1 MIITFVKKYLQELYV
16 NGQTNDKKHRFQ
28 PQIVNKFIK
37 VINLMEQQENVLKL
51 TKFGSLHYEKLKGEK
66 KVYPLC
72 VSTTNIASSSAK
84 QWKKA
89 NRLPRYV
96 TLPTYQ
102 NIIINRR
109 DIL

>member
-1 MIITFVKKYLQELYV
+1 
-16 NGQTNDKKHRFQ
+16 
-28 PQIVNKFIK
+28 
-37 VINLMEQQENVLKL
+37 MEQQENVLKL
-51 TKFGSLHYEKLKGEK
+51 TKYGSLHYEKLKGEK
-66 KVYPLC
+66 KGLSSVRI
-72 VSTTNIASSSAK
+72 NDHIASSSVK

-89 NRLPRYV
+89 NRLPRFV